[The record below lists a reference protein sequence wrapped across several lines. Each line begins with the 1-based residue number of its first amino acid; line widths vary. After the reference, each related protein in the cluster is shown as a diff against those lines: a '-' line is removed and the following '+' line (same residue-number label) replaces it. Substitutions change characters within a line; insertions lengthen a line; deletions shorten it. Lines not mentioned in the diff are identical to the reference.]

1 MTSSQIHFA
10 WQSNGFGQRFRTG
23 VSLHSHTMHS
33 REMLDF
39 VPRIVKTIPVLR
51 QVVAGE
57 ERRYAKRHGQLP
69 DYTSAYWTPPVGERE
84 VYTVERR
91 QIEEGLGLDALVS
104 LSDHDNIDAVMHL
117 HLLRDFRRA
126 PVSVEWTVPYGP
138 SFFHLGVHNLAPERA
153 RGWMATLAGFTAQP
167 TGERL
172 RELLA
177 ALHERP
183 NILVVLNHPF
193 WDEKGIGPLAHRELL
208 EDLLGQHGRWIHALE
223 FNGMRPWLE
232 NREVLKLAEAWS
244 QCVISGGDRHC
255 SHPNTV
261 VNLTNASS
269 FDEFVEEVRRGR
281 LSDVLALN
289 AYRESYNVRFA
300 EAVWDIVREYPENPG
315 RVNWTDRV
323 FCRHDN
329 GQFMPISHIW
339 AENAPGIAKLF
350 TAALRLMGSQPVRS
364 TLRLALRSA
373 GEAQP

>member
-10 WQSNGFGQRFRTG
+10 WHSNGFGKRFRTG

-57 ERRYAKRHGQLP
+57 ERRYAKRHGHLP

-91 QIEEGLGLDALVS
+91 QIEEDLGLDALVS
-104 LSDHDNIDAVMHL
+104 LTDHDNIDAVMHL
-117 HLLRDFRRA
+117 HLLRDFSPA

-153 RGWMATLAGFTAQP
+153 RAWIDTLAEFTAQP

-193 WDEKGIGPLAHRELL
+193 WDEKGIGPQAHRELL
-208 EDLLGQHGRWIHALE
+208 ENLLRQHGQWIHALE
-223 FNGMRPWLE
+223 FNGMRPWVE
-232 NREVLKLAEAWS
+232 NHEVLKLAEAWNRR
-244 QCVISGGDRHC
+244 VISGGDRHC

-269 FDEFVEEVRRGR
+269 FDEFVDEVRRGC
-281 LSDVLALN
+281 SDVLALN

-300 EAVWDIVREYPENPG
+300 ESVWDIVREYPENLG
-315 RVNWTDRV
+315 RVHWSDRV

-329 GQFMPISHIW
+329 GQFMPISHLW
-339 AENAPGIAKLF
+339 AENAPGIAKVF

-364 TLRLALRSA
+364 TLRLALRAA